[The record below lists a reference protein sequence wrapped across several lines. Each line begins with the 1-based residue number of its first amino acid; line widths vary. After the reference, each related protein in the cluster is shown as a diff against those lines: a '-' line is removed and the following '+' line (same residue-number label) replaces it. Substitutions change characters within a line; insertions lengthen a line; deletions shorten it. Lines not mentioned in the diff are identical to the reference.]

1 MPYSTLHV
9 DVSHAVDSNL
19 SKFNSMR
26 LEQYL
31 DNFNNIGRDVYGW
44 NYNISMSDA
53 YTLINE
59 RTINGTGQTA
69 MEIVKT
75 MDLFLHGPGPDWYNE
90 NPVFKE
96 RVFNDIVAKRAQF
109 FHGYLYTLGRL
120 NEFLSDPN
128 YYASFQAVYY
138 AVMKGYLII

>member
-1 MPYSTLHV
+1 MPFSTLHV
-9 DVSHAVDSNL
+9 DVSHSVDSNL

-31 DNFNNIGRDVYGW
+31 ENFNNIGRDVYGW
-44 NYNISMSDA
+44 EYNISMSDA

-59 RTINGTGQTA
+59 RTI
-69 MEIVKT
+69 KT